1 MRVMGCVTRKPRC
14 KHQRNSFVLRIGK
27 RKPGPANVW
36 AAPMRA
42 WSSLLLSPTACPKKP
57 RVVA

>member
-1 MRVMGCVTRKPRC
+1 MSVMGCVTRKPLC
-14 KHQRNSFVLRIGK
+14 KHQRNSVVLRIGK

-42 WSSLLLSPTACPKKP
+42 
-57 RVVA
+57 